1 MINEDFIVISMS
13 NFGNSSQNFRYV
25 SGSSSKYI
33 YSYNTFYELENPKYK
48 EQIIYEEYE
57 LFR

>member
-1 MINEDFIVISMS
+1 MINDDFIVINMS
-13 NFGNSSQNFRYV
+13 NFGNSSQNLRDI

-33 YSYNTFYELENPKYK
+33 YSYNTFYELENPKNK
-48 EQIIYEEYE
+48 EKIIYEEYE

>member
-1 MINEDFIVISMS
+1 MINDDFIVINMS
-13 NFGNSSQNFRYV
+13 NFGNLSQNLRDV

-33 YSYNTFYELENPKYK
+33 YSYNTFYELENPKNK
-48 EQIIYEEYE
+48 EKIIYEEYE